1 MVAVKYYFC
10 KKGIEMNKKPCFL
23 GFVFLLVMALVSCDQ
38 EGVKTSKSGYVD
50 PSSVVKGTMTDPRD
64 GKTYK
69 TVTIGDQIWMA
80 ENMAFKVGN
89 SPCYQNKE
97 SNCQKYGRYY
107 NWGDAMKACPSG
119 WRLPSRKDFDKLV
132 VSVVSEPLEADSRWL
147 QHAKEKILIQMLN
160 SKKGWQKNG
169 NGKDLYGFSAI
180 PAGDGDADGSEGF
193 RFRLMGY
200 GAYFWS
206 FSNTGN
212 DSDYHDFFS
221 LYYTEWGT
229 YEYEGIGILNYPD
242 GALLSVRCVQDK

>member
-10 KKGIEMNKKPCFL
+10 KKRIEMNKKPCFL

-119 WRLPSRKDFDKLV
+119 WRLPSKGDFDKLV
-132 VSVVSEPLEADSRWL
+132 VSVLSEPLEAESWRL
-147 QHAKEKILIQMLN
+147 RLAKEKILIQMLN
-160 SKKGWQKNG
+160 SKKGWYKNG
-169 NGKDLYGFSAI
+169 NGLDLYGFTAV
-180 PAGDGDADGSEGF
+180 PAGEKYGDDANAFG
-193 RFRLMGY
+193 LQGY

-206 FSNTGN
+206 SSNTWN
-212 DSDYHDFFS
+212 YSDSHEFFS
-221 LYYTEWGT
+221 LYYKEGGT
-229 YEYEGIGILNYPD
+229 YELECIGIFNYPD
-242 GALLSVRCVQDK
+242 GAQLSVRCVRDK

>member
-1 MVAVKYYFC
+1 
-10 KKGIEMNKKPCFL
+10 MNLHNIIIF
-23 GFVFLLVMALVSCDQ
+23 VMALLTVTSCDQ

-107 NWGDAMKACPSG
+107 DWASAMKACPSG
-119 WRLPSRKDFDKLV
+119 WRLPSKDDFDKLV
-132 VSVVSEPLEADSRWL
+132 VSVISEPLEADSWRL
-147 QHAKEKILIQMLN
+147 RLAKEKILNQMLK
-160 SKKGWQKNG
+160 SKKGWYKNG
-169 NGKDLYGFSAI
+169 NGLDLYGFSAV
-180 PAGDGDADGSEGF
+180 PAGDVTGNGEGGF

-200 GAYFWS
+200 GTYFWS
-206 FSNTGN
+206 SSNSWN
-212 DSDYHDFFS
+212 ISDSHDFFS
-221 LYYTEWGT
+221 LYYTEGGT
-229 YEYEGIGILNYPD
+229 YEHECIGFFNYPD
-242 GALLSVRCVQDK
+242 DVPLSVRCVRDK

>member
-1 MVAVKYYFC
+1 
-10 KKGIEMNKKPCFL
+10 MNKKPCFL

-119 WRLPSRKDFDKLV
+119 WRLPSKGDFDKLV
-132 VSVVSEPLEADSRWL
+132 VSVVSEPLEAASWRL
-147 QHAKEKILIQMLN
+147 QDAKEKILIQMLN
-160 SKKGWQKNG
+160 SKKGWYKSG
-169 NGKDLYGFSAI
+169 NGLDLYGFSAL
-180 PAGDGDADGSEGF
+180 PAGDEVGDGAGGFSF
-193 RFRLMGY
+193 RFLGG

-206 FSNTGN
+206 SSNTWN
-212 DSDYHDFFS
+212 NSDSHDFFT
-221 LYYTEWGT
+221 LYYTEKGEYD
-229 YEYEGIGILNYPD
+229 YECVGICPCFD
-242 GALLSVRCVQDK
+242 DFRHSVRCVRDK